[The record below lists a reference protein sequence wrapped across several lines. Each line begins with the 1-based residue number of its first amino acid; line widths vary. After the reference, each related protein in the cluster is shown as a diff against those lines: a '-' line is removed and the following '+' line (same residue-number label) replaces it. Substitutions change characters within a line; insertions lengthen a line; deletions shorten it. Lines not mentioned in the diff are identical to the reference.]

1 MSCSVH
7 DVVNLEARGIPS
19 VFVASSEF
27 MDASEAQARALG
39 AEPSRVFV
47 QHPIQDR
54 TDDELRAL
62 ADAALDEIL
71 GSLAA
76 PTGGKGSS

>member
-1 MSCSVH
+1 VH
-7 DVVNLEARGIPS
+7 DVIDLEARGIPS
-19 VFVASSEF
+19 VFVASNEF
-27 MDASEAQARALG
+27 TEAAKAQARALG

-47 QHPIQDR
+47 PHPIQDR
-54 TDDELRAL
+54 TDDELRSL

-76 PTGGKGSS
+76 PTGGRASS